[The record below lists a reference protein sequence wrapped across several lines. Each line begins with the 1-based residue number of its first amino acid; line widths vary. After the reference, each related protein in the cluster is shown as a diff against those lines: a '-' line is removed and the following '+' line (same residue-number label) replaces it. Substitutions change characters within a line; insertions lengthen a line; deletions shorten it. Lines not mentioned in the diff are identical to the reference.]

1 MGTSFS
7 FFSPTAERNERIVA
21 MADCSPQL
29 QWLIQRKTSS
39 FVLRKRNVKQPF
51 STEPL
56 HLTNRHSYKY
66 STLVHKNVIGIENT
80 KDKKGQGFVVVQK
93 RKTKTNKP
101 ALSMQRTQ
109 LKSGPRRS
117 LALLRNMIVK
127 GHYRKDCRQAAL
139 KKASAL
145 LRANK
150 PRAAKEAKPAKKA
163 E

>member
-1 MGTSFS
+1 
-7 FFSPTAERNERIVA
+7 

-39 FVLRKRNVKQPF
+39 FVLRKRNVKQPY
-51 STEPL
+51 STE
-56 HLTNRHSYKY
+56 
-66 STLVHKNVIGIENT
+66 VHKNVIGIENT

-150 PRAAKEAKPAKKA
+150 PRAAKKAKPAKK
-163 E
+163 